1 VKQEWKENNYEKVA
15 EYNMNTRQ
23 NRIERDGID
32 GYLQANAEQAKKW
45 RDNNPEKKIEFNES
59 RRNSYESQYDV
70 YTRSANLKQLE
81 FAISLEEFKDIVNKP
96 CHYCGILRDR
106 GTEQFN
112 GIDRIDSS
120 IGYLVGNCVSCCPMC
135 NYMKNTMSG
144 DVFIRRIHHILTY
157 NKLFDGILNHG
168 LFGDHNNV
176 IYAIY
181 RDRAIKK
188 GLEYSITKDEFNV
201 ITAKECYMCG
211 KQNTHSHTNGVDR
224 YDNNIG
230 YTIDNC
236 RPCCGECNYM
246 KREYSYQDVFDKFM
260 LICKYNTVPTASTNI
275 VDNTIVSLS
284 RGNKKTPEKIR
295 EEAKL
300 RKQKQRADLQAKYGD
315 EEYKKKHAKEIAEA
329 RRKRKQME
337 N

>member
-1 VKQEWKENNYEKVA
+1 
-15 EYNMNTRQ
+15 
-23 NRIERDGID
+23 
-32 GYLQANAEQAKKW
+32 
-45 RDNNPEKKIEFNES
+45 
-59 RRNSYESQYDV
+59 
-70 YTRSANLKQLE
+70 
-81 FAISLEEFKDIVNKP
+81 
-96 CHYCGILRDR
+96 
-106 GTEQFN
+106 
-112 GIDRIDSS
+112 
-120 IGYLVGNCVSCCPMC
+120 
-135 NYMKNTMSG
+135 
-144 DVFIRRIHHILTY
+144 
-157 NKLFDGILNHG
+157 LFDGILNHG